1 MNKQPGQ
8 TVTRARGCEAPHSTL
23 NIVLCPPLIFVMCP
37 LYFLL
42 IMVPWCHAIVCDAA
56 HESIDWAMGDLLSST
71 NILWAKYK
79 YAIFMFVCVQPPESG
94 PEERKLLGQE
104 WEETT
109 SLSMIFCQTV
119 NCAATYLHKAQIIS
133 PLRLAS
139 PRRACSAK
147 WSRARGRS

>member
-23 NIVLCPPLIFVMCP
+23 NIVLSSMDLCLVPVISPPPHGAVM
-37 LYFLL
+37 
-42 IMVPWCHAIVCDAA
+42 PWCSSWKH
-56 HESIDWAMGDLLSST
+56 WAMGDLLSST

>member
-8 TVTRARGCEAPHSTL
+8 TVTRARGCEAPHSAL
-23 NIVLCPPLIFVMCP
+23 NIVLCPPWICVLCP
-37 LYFLL
+37 SYLL
-42 IMVPWCHAIVCDAA
+42 LLMVPLCRGLRCSSWKH
-56 HESIDWAMGDLLSST
+56 WAMGDLLSST

-147 WSRARGRS
+147 WSRAGGRS

>member
-1 MNKQPGQ
+1 MNKQRGQ
-8 TVTRARGCEAPHSTL
+8 TVTRARGHTAPHSAL
-23 NIVLCPPLIFVMCP
+23 NIVLSSLVLCPS
-37 LYFLL
+37 YLL
-42 IMVPWCHAIVCDAA
+42 LLMVPWCLGRWCSSWKH
-56 HESIDWAMGDLLSST
+56 WAMGDLLSST

-139 PRRACSAK
+139 PRRVCSAK
-147 WSRARGRS
+147 WTRARGRS

>member
-8 TVTRARGCEAPHSTL
+8 TVTRARGSEAPHSAL
-23 NIVLCPPLIFVMCP
+23 NIVLPSVKSVSCARHISSSS
-37 LYFLL
+37 
-42 IMVPWCHAIVCDAA
+42 WCRALRCSSWKH
-56 HESIDWAMGDLLSST
+56 WAMGDLLSST